1 MGHESANSDLRLL
14 SLSIQGLGFFLCK
27 AGMVTALKCWGMGGG
42 GVRVSTQPK
51 PAVPDL
57 AHMATNKCEQ

>member
-27 AGMVTALKCWGMGGG
+27 AGMVTALKCWGMGG
-42 GVRVSTQPK
+42 
-51 PAVPDL
+51 AVL
-57 AHMATNKCEQ
+57 E